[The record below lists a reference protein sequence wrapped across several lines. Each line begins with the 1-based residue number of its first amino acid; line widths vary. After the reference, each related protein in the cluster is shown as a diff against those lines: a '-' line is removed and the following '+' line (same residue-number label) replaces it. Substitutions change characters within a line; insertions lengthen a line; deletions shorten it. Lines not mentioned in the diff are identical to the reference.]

1 MKTELASAKYQLKL
15 YREMILPTLTK
26 TYDMAM
32 LAYENNTGELF
43 MALDARMNL
52 QMAQMQY
59 WDTMLN
65 LLKLQAEYEKQVQ
78 IF

>member
-1 MKTELASAKYQLKL
+1 
-15 YREMILPTLTK
+15 
-26 TYDMAM
+26 M
-32 LAYENNTGELF
+32 LAYSNNTGELF

-59 WDTMLN
+59 WDTMSN
-65 LLKLQAEYEKQVQ
+65 LLKLQAEYEKQYQ